1 MVNSLK
7 DAYERA
13 LRGLKQNPKSDGQ
26 EAPPVAVQSTKPS
39 AGVPLEL
46 ESLEAPLTPRQKRMQ
61 REEARKNVK
70 VPYGRT
76 LPPAYRH
83 QAPKQTKSAPSP
95 ASPSAVAASGRHKAP
110 RVVVVPA
117 APPPDP
123 PSVKLEVSRRAAC
136 RITSRDSSAASLL
149 ARVETAGR
157 ASQVHAGKTDDEREV
172 VLGLDFGT
180 SCVKAVV
187 GDAALGKAFAVPFC
201 KSAGISGFL
210 LPSRLYQ
217 TGRVFS
223 LEAGTQVYRDLKLS
237 LLASPSDP
245 VLQQRVVA
253 FMALVIRRARG
264 WLLTEHA
271 AIYRRTGIA
280 WKLAVG
286 LPTAQHHQSPL
297 SELFERLAHVAW
309 LAAGQPGDVTD
320 ISIQA
325 LLASELKR
333 DDAPEAA
340 EITVVP
346 EIAAQ
351 IYGFVVSNSF
361 DKQAPN
367 LYLMADVGSGTV
379 DSSLFRVKQGKG
391 GRWDFEFYTSV
402 VEPNGV
408 SNLHRHR
415 VNWWDDALTKA
426 GAPQQLVAD
435 LEATKLITDQRF
447 VTPESFSDYFSGV
460 EVKLRDSVKS
470 PDDEFFNLRVL
481 AQVQGKTLW
490 RTWKDNLLPQSS
502 LANIPFFM
510 CGGGVRMS
518 YYQQLEARLSSMPGY
533 TWLKAEC
540 WVMGVPDD
548 LVADG
553 VAEDDYDRLSVAY
566 GLSRLE
572 VGKIVKAL
580 PQPKL
585 AIPPVNIW
593 RDNYVDKD
601 QC

>member
-13 LRGLKQNPKSDGQ
+13 LRSVKQPAQPKGQ
-26 EAPPVAVQSTKPS
+26 ETPPVGVQSRKPS
-39 AGVPLEL
+39 SGVPIDS
-46 ESLEAPLTPRQKRMQ
+46 ESFEALLTPSQKRLQ
-61 REEARKNVK
+61 RDEERKNVK
-70 VPYGRT
+70 VTHSSGMPQPDRYQK
-76 LPPAYRH
+76 A
-83 QAPKQTKSAPSP
+83 KQTKSALSRTTSKVAATSRPHRP
-95 ASPSAVAASGRHKAP
+95 PSAS
-110 RVVVVPA
+110 A
-117 APPPDP
+117 APVAP
-123 PSVKLEVSRRAAC
+123 PSKPLSVTISS
-136 RITSRDSSAASLL
+136 SRDAVCRVGARDNNPAPLL
-149 ARVETAGR
+149 STVEATGR
-157 ASQVHAGKTDDEREV
+157 ATQVHVGATNDEREV

-180 SCVKAVV
+180 SCVKAVI
-187 GDAALGKAFAVPFC
+187 GDAALGKAFAVRFC
-201 KSAGISGFL
+201 KADGISGFL

-223 LEAGTQVYRDLKLS
+223 LESGTHAHRDLKLS
-237 LLASPSDP
+237 LLANPKDL

-271 AIYRRTGIA
+271 AIYRRTGIV
-280 WKLAVG
+280 WKLVVG

-297 SELFERLAHVAW
+297 SELFERLAHAAW
-309 LAAGQPGDVTD
+309 RAAGQQGDVTD
-320 ISIQA
+320 MSIQA
-325 LLASELKR
+325 LLNSELMR
-333 DDAPEAA
+333 DEAPESA

-351 IYGFVVSNSF
+351 IYGFVASNSF
-361 DKQAPN
+361 DKHAPN

-379 DSSLFRVKQGKG
+379 DSSLFRVKQRKG

-415 VNWWDDALTKA
+415 VNWWTDALTKA
-426 GAPQQLVAD
+426 GAPHKLVAD

-447 VTPESFSDYFSGV
+447 ATPDAFSDYFSGV
-460 EVKLRDSVKS
+460 EIKLRDSQKS

-518 YYQQLEARLSSMPGY
+518 YYQQLEKQLSAMAGFS
-533 TWLKAEC
+533 WLKAEC

-548 LVADG
+548 LVAEG
-553 VAEDDYDRLSVAY
+553 VPEADYDRLSVAY

-585 AIPPVNIW
+585 TIAPVNTW
-593 RDNYVDKD
+593 RDNYADKD
-601 QC
+601 YC

>member
-1 MVNSLK
+1 MANSLK
-7 DAYERA
+7 DAFERA
-13 LRGLKQNPKSDGQ
+13 RRKLLEDTQAEVSAAPSVAPKPTLPSQVPEPEPESFPALLARG
-26 EAPPVAVQSTKPS
+26 
-39 AGVPLEL
+39 
-46 ESLEAPLTPRQKRMQ
+46 QKRVQ
-61 REEARKNVK
+61 REEDRQRVK
-70 VPYGRT
+70 VTYGTT
-76 LPPAYRH
+76 LPLTNRH
-83 QAPKQTKSAPSP
+83 QRNRKQAEPVGSSRRPTP
-95 ASPSAVAASGRHKAP
+95 ASTPRAPQVKIAQPSATPV
-110 RVVVVPA
+110 
-117 APPPDP
+117 APPA
-123 PSVKLEVSRRAAC
+123 VTVSISAQAAC
-136 RITSRDSSAASLL
+136 RVGLRDGQAAHLL
-149 ARVETAGR
+149 PRLEAAGC
-157 ASQVHAGKTDDEREV
+157 ATQVLVGKPDDEREV

-180 SCVKAVV
+180 SCVKVV
-187 GDAALGKAFAVPFC
+187 IGDSALGKAYAVPFC
-201 KSAGISGFL
+201 KAEGIARFL
-210 LPSRLYQ
+210 LPSRLSQ
-217 TGRVFS
+217 TGRVFT
-223 LEAGTQVYRDLKLS
+223 LEAGTHTYRDLKLS
-237 LLASPSDP
+237 LLASPEDP
-245 VLQQRVVA
+245 ILQQRVVA
-253 FMALVIRRARG
+253 FLALIIRRARG

-271 AIYRRTGIA
+271 PIYKRTAIA

-297 SELFERLAHVAW
+297 SELFERLSHAAWVAAGAPAEVTDTAIATI
-309 LAAGQPGDVTD
+309 LAAE
-320 ISIQA
+320 SKHNA
-325 LLASELKR
+325 A
-333 DDAPEAA
+333 APEM

-351 IYGFVVSNSF
+351 IYGFVASNSF

-415 VNWWDDALTKA
+415 VNWWTDALNNA
-426 GAPQQLVAD
+426 AAPQHLVAD
-435 LEATKLITDQRF
+435 LEATKLVTDHQF
-447 VTPESFSDYFSGV
+447 STPESFLDYFSGV
-460 EVKLRDSVKS
+460 EAKLRDAGKS
-470 PDDEFFNLRVL
+470 PDDEFFNRRVL

-490 RTWKDNLLPQSS
+490 HTWKDNLLPQSS

-518 YYQQLEARLSSMPGY
+518 FYQQLEPRLSSMPGY

-548 LVADG
+548 LVAEG
-553 VAEDDYDRLSVAY
+553 VAEDEYDRLSVAY

-585 AIPPVNIW
+585 VIPPINIW
-593 RDNYVDKD
+593 RDNYVNKD